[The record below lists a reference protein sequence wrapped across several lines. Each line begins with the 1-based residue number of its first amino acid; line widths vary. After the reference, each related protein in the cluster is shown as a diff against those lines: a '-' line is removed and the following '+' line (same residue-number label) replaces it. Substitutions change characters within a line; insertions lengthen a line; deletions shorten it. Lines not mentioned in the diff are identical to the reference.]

1 MTYRL
6 IDNTYQTSDIKRD
19 QCWSTLP
26 LAEINTLQK
35 LRINTSITVKSILVS
50 GKLRDPE
57 IKQIEF
63 KAPKEISRQH
73 LTLWHE
79 EFEKLRAHFFPKPA
93 VVEKPLHATER
104 NTLLAI
110 IRVLAELAVIK
121 PIKTRKNGD
130 GWRKGADEL
139 LENLSTNGIAPPMKD
154 SQLLAEKLRE
164 AFSLKDVQLLA
175 EKLDIQLLAE
185 KLQDA
190 FGLRD

>member
-6 IDNTYQTSDIKRD
+6 IGNTYQTSDIERD

-26 LAEINTLQK
+26 LAEINMLQK

-63 KAPKEISRQH
+63 KTPKEISRQH

-93 VVEKPLHATER
+93 VVEKTLHATER
-104 NTLLAI
+104 KTLLAI
-110 IRVLAELAVIK
+110 IRVLAELNEIK
-121 PIKTRKNGD
+121 PIKTREDGD
-130 GWRKGADEL
+130 GWRKAAEVL
-139 LENLSTNGIAPPMKD
+139 LEDLCKKGIAPPLKD
-154 SQLLAEKLRE
+154 PQRLAEKLRE
-164 AFSLKDVQLLA
+164 AF
-175 EKLDIQLLAE
+175 
-185 KLQDA
+185 
-190 FGLRD
+190 GLRD